1 MSVSRTAAAPA
12 VAAPPVRADAVV
24 AVLATVGTS
33 MSLMQTLIIP
43 LIPKLPA
50 LVHTSSSNAFWAI
63 TATLVAGAVANPVF
77 GRLGDLFGKRRMML
91 VAVSTQLVGSVVG
104 ALATSIVPLVAGR
117 ALQGI
122 GIAVIPLGVS
132 IMRDLLPAERLV
144 SAMAVMSSSLGVGG
158 ALGLPLAAIIAEKA
172 DWHVLFWISAGVG
185 LVLVVL
191 IARVIPESP
200 VRATGGF
207 DVPGAVL
214 LSVGLL
220 GLMLA
225 ISKGADWG
233 WGSAAT
239 LGLLGGGALVLLL
252 WGVFELRTD
261 GPLIDLRT
269 MSRRQVIVTNVASIA
284 LGFSMYAQSLVIPQ
298 LLQLPKETGYGL
310 GQTLLATGLWMGP
323 AGLAMMAISPVAGRL
338 ISARGPKTALIGG
351 AAVVAAGYL
360 LTLGLSGSPAGVLGF
375 CIVISAG
382 VGLSYAAMPTL
393 IMRAVPA
400 EEGASAI
407 GLNTLMRA
415 IGTSTASAVLGA
427 VMSSMTVSLGPVR
440 VPSHSGLRISFL
452 IGAGTAVL
460 SCLIA
465 CALPRHRAAAA
476 PPRPAAPSPAAPSQ
490 RAPSL
495 AVPRPA
501 APSSAAEAELE
512 AERLSAALAVAGD

>member
-1 MSVSRTAAAPA
+1 
-12 VAAPPVRADAVV
+12 
-24 AVLATVGTS
+24 
-33 MSLMQTLIIP
+33 
-43 LIPKLPA
+43 
-50 LVHTSSSNAFWAI
+50 
-63 TATLVAGAVANPVF
+63 
-77 GRLGDLFGKRRMML
+77 
-91 VAVSTQLVGSVVG
+91 
-104 ALATSIVPLVAGR
+104 
-117 ALQGI
+117 
-122 GIAVIPLGVS
+122 
-132 IMRDLLPAERLV
+132 
-144 SAMAVMSSSLGVGG
+144 
-158 ALGLPLAAIIAEKA
+158 
-172 DWHVLFWISAGVG
+172 
-185 LVLVVL
+185 
-191 IARVIPESP
+191 
-200 VRATGGF
+200 
-207 DVPGAVL
+207 
-214 LSVGLL
+214 
-220 GLMLA
+220 
-225 ISKGADWG
+225 
-233 WGSAAT
+233 
-239 LGLLGGGALVLLL
+239 
-252 WGVFELRTD
+252 
-261 GPLIDLRT
+261 
-269 MSRRQVIVTNVASIA
+269 
-284 LGFSMYAQSLVIPQ
+284 
-298 LLQLPKETGYGL
+298 
-310 GQTLLATGLWMGP
+310 
-323 AGLAMMAISPVAGRL
+323 MMAISPVAGRL